1 MLRTTAAAACLSAA
15 FLLAGAAGAQ
25 SFVYP
30 QKGQSPE
37 QQATDEGECHVWAI
51 NQSGFDPTA
60 VSASPPPSQEAS
72 KGGTLRGGARG
83 AAAGAAVGAIAGDA
97 GKGAKIGA
105 VGGAAGGTMRRRDQQ
120 RQQDAQKQN
129 WQAEQEAGR
138 QSYHRA
144 RAACLEG
151 RGYSVK

>member
-1 MLRTTAAAACLSAA
+1 MLRTKAAVLCLFAVFLFAGTAV
-15 FLLAGAAGAQ
+15 AQ
-25 SFVYP
+25 EFIYP
-30 QKGQSPE
+30 QQGQSPE
-37 QQATDEGECHVWAI
+37 QQSQDKGECHVWAI
-51 NQSGFDPTA
+51 QQSGFDPTT
-60 VSASPPPSQEAS
+60 VSAAPPPQEAK

-83 AAAGAAVGAIAGDA
+83 AAAGAAVGAIDGDA

-129 WQAEQEAGR
+129 WQAQQEAGR
-138 QSYHRA
+138 QAYQRA
-144 RAACLEG
+144 NSACLEG

>member
-1 MLRTTAAAACLSAA
+1 MIRTTAAAACLFVA
-15 FLLAGAAGAQ
+15 FLLASTAGAQ
-25 SFVYP
+25 SYVYP

-51 NQSGFDPTA
+51 NQAGFDPTA
-60 VSASPPPSQEAS
+60 VSASPPPSQEAK

-105 VGGAAGGTMRRRDQQ
+105 VGGAAGGTMRRRSQQ
-120 RQQDAQKQN
+120 RDQDAQKQN

-144 RAACLEG
+144 RSACLEG

>member
-1 MLRTTAAAACLSAA
+1 MIRTTAAAACLFVA
-15 FLLAGAAGAQ
+15 FLLASTAGAQ

-30 QKGQSPE
+30 QKDQSPE

-51 NQSGFDPTA
+51 QQSGFDPTT
-60 VSASPPPSQEAS
+60 VSAAPPPQEAK

-129 WQAEQEAGR
+129 WQAQQEAGR
-138 QSYHRA
+138 QAYQRA
-144 RAACLEG
+144 NSACLEG